1 MNSSSFSSS
10 SPRNSDSRDSD
21 SRDSELIA
29 QLRQSLGMLQVA
41 FDAASEAMV
50 IVDVDRRIHWA
61 NQASAELFVGGVPI
75 QVVNQT
81 LADVLMLRPLDSHAK
96 AALQLLDPQ
105 LPLPRSSGESRCQV
119 LSPNGDGSEVQLLR
133 WRPVELIQS
142 SFLLVSFR
150 DLSPEERALV
160 QQQRFM
166 TDLTHELR
174 TPLAIVSGNLQR
186 MARLKNLPN
195 AVSSRLT
202 MAREEMA
209 RIQKLLG
216 HLSLLTR
223 LEVDPDLVSCA
234 DHRLGPLLQN
244 WHDTSR
250 ELAPNLTLLGL
261 ERGNDLVVQTDPR
274 ALMLALD
281 QLLDNACQHANRSMP
296 IQLSLA
302 EGDGQDHVIQDHCI
316 LEFAS
321 QSLDPPVSPE
331 DLELW
336 SSPFFRGK
344 PERDGD
350 TVEGPGLGLAL
361 ARELVQGCGG
371 TLSLHQQSSRE
382 GTTTIVRLRLRL
394 RPTEASGAVAA
405 AVRTDPA

>member
-1 MNSSSFSSS
+1 MNSSDSSS
-10 SPRNSDSRDSD
+10 SSSRD
-21 SRDSELIA
+21 RELIA

-61 NQASAELFVGGVPI
+61 NQASADLFVGGVPI
-75 QVVNQT
+75 QLVNQT
-81 LADVLMLRPLDSHAK
+81 LADVLRLRPIDPHAK

-105 LPLPRSSGESRCQV
+105 RPLPRTSGESRCQV
-119 LSPNGDGSEVQLLR
+119 LSPHGDESQVQLLR

-142 SFLLVSFR
+142 PFLLVSFR

-186 MARLKNLPN
+186 IARLRALPE

-223 LEVDPDLVSCA
+223 LEVDPDVVSCG
-234 DHRLGPLLQN
+234 DHILVPLLQG
-244 WHDTSR
+244 WYEASR
-250 ELAPNLTLLGL
+250 ELAPSLQLKGL
-261 ERGNDLVVQTDPR
+261 ERGDELVVQTDPR

-296 IQLSLA
+296 IQLSLV
-302 EGDGQDHVIQDHCI
+302 GSDGLDHCI

-321 QSLDPPVSPE
+321 QSLDAPVASE
-331 DLELW
+331 DLERW
-336 SSPFFRGK
+336 SAPFFRGK
-344 PERDGD
+344 PERDGQR
-350 TVEGPGLGLAL
+350 VEGPGLGLAL
-361 ARELVQGCGG
+361 ARELVRGCGG
-371 TLSLHQQSSRE
+371 TLELHQKPSSE
-382 GTTTIVRLRLRL
+382 GTTTIVRLRLKVR
-394 RPTEASGAVAA
+394 TSNGSGAVAA
-405 AVRTDPA
+405 AVRKDPA

>member
-1 MNSSSFSSS
+1 MNSSAFSSS
-10 SPRNSDSRDSD
+10 S

-50 IVDVDRRIHWA
+50 IIDVDRRIHWA

-81 LADVLMLRPLDSHAK
+81 LADVLKLRPLDTHAK
-96 AALQLLDPQ
+96 AALQLFDPQ
-105 LPLPRSSGESRCQV
+105 IPLPRTSGESRCQV
-119 LSPNGDGSEVQLLR
+119 LSRNGDGSQVQLLR

-142 SFLLVSFR
+142 PFLLVSFR

-195 AVSSRLT
+195 AITSRLT

-223 LEVDPDLVSCA
+223 LEVDPDVVCCG
-234 DHRLGPLLQN
+234 DHPLGPLLQR
-244 WHDTSR
+244 WYDDSR
-250 ELAPNLTLLGL
+250 ELIPNLELHGL
-261 ERGNDLVVQTDPR
+261 EPGDDLLVQTDPR

-281 QLLDNACQHANRSMP
+281 QLLDNAWQHANRSMP
-296 IQLSLA
+296 IKLSLA
-302 EGDGQDHVIQDHCI
+302 GRDGLDHCI

-321 QSLDPPVSPE
+321 QSLDAPVASE
-331 DLELW
+331 DLEMW

-344 PERDGD
+344 PDRDGD
-350 TVEGPGLGLAL
+350 KVEGPGLGLAL
-361 ARELVQGCGG
+361 ARELVMGCGG
-371 TLSLHQQSSRE
+371 TLSLHQQPSAK
-382 GTTTIVRLRLRL
+382 GTTTIVRLVLRL
-394 RPTEASGAVAA
+394 RESEASGAVAA

>member
-1 MNSSSFSSS
+1 MNSSAFSSS
-10 SPRNSDSRDSD
+10 S

-50 IVDVDRRIHWA
+50 IIDVDRRIHWA

-81 LADVLMLRPLDSHAK
+81 LADVLKLRPLDTHAK
-96 AALQLLDPQ
+96 AALQLFDPQ
-105 LPLPRSSGESRCQV
+105 IPLPRTSGESRCQV
-119 LSPNGDGSEVQLLR
+119 LSRNGDGSQVQLLR

-142 SFLLVSFR
+142 PFLLVSFR

-195 AVSSRLT
+195 AITSRLT

-223 LEVDPDLVSCA
+223 LEVDPDVVCCG
-234 DHRLGPLLQN
+234 DHLLGPLLQG
-244 WHDTSR
+244 WYDDSR
-250 ELAPNLTLLGL
+250 ELIPNLELHGL
-261 ERGNDLVVQTDPR
+261 EPGDDLLVQTDPR

-281 QLLDNACQHANRSMP
+281 QLLDNAWQHANRSMP
-296 IQLSLA
+296 IKLSLA
-302 EGDGQDHVIQDHCI
+302 GRDGLDHCI

-321 QSLDPPVSPE
+321 QSLDAPVASE
-331 DLELW
+331 DLEMW

-344 PERDGD
+344 PDRDGD
-350 TVEGPGLGLAL
+350 KVEGPGLGLAL
-361 ARELVQGCGG
+361 ARELLMGCGG
-371 TLSLHQQSSRE
+371 TLSLHQQPSAK
-382 GTTTIVRLRLRL
+382 GTTTIVRLVLRL
-394 RPTEASGAVAA
+394 RESEASGAVAA

>member
-1 MNSSSFSSS
+1 
-10 SPRNSDSRDSD
+10 
-21 SRDSELIA
+21 
-29 QLRQSLGMLQVA
+29 MLQVA

-61 NQASAELFVGGVPI
+61 NEASADLFVGGVPI
-75 QVVNQT
+75 QLVNQA
-81 LADVLMLRPLDSHAK
+81 LADVLQLRPLDAHAK
-96 AALQLLDPQ
+96 TALQLLDPH
-105 LPLPRSSGESRCQV
+105 LPLPRTSGESRCHV
-119 LSPNGDGSEVQLLR
+119 LSPNGDESQVQLLH

-142 SFLLVSFR
+142 PFLLVSFR

-186 MARLKNLPN
+186 MVRLSNLPK
-195 AVSSRLT
+195 AVSSSLM

-216 HLSLLTR
+216 HLSLLTS
-223 LEVDPDLVSCA
+223 LEVDPEIVSCG
-234 DHRLGPLLQN
+234 DHFLRPLLQR
-244 WHDTSR
+244 WYEASR
-250 ELAPNLTLLGL
+250 ERAPNLQLQGL
-261 ERGNDLVVQTDPR
+261 EQAGDLVVQTDPR

-302 EGDGQDHVIQDHCI
+302 GSEGLDHCI

-321 QSLDPPVSPE
+321 QSLDAPVALE
-331 DLELW
+331 DLERW
-336 SSPFFRGK
+336 TSPFFRGTPK
-344 PERDGD
+344 RDGD

-361 ARELVQGCGG
+361 ARELVRGWGG
-371 TLSLHQQSSRE
+371 TLNLHQQPSLQ
-382 GTTTIVRLRLRL
+382 GTTTIVRLLLKLRTSKA
-394 RPTEASGAVAA
+394 PGAVAA
-405 AVRTDPA
+405 AVRTDPV

>member
-1 MNSSSFSSS
+1 MNSSASSS
-10 SPRNSDSRDSD
+10 SS

-75 QVVNQT
+75 QLVNQT
-81 LADVLMLRPLDSHAK
+81 LADVLKLRPLDAHAK
-96 AALQLLDPQ
+96 AALELLDPQ
-105 LPLPRSSGESRCQV
+105 CPLPRTSGESRCQV
-119 LSPNGDGSEVQLLR
+119 LSSHGDEFQVQLLR

-142 SFLLVSFR
+142 PFLLVSFR

-186 MARLKNLPN
+186 MARLSALPE

-223 LEVDPDLVSCA
+223 LEVDPDVVSCG
-234 DHRLGPLLQN
+234 DHLLVPLLQR
-244 WHDTSR
+244 WYEASR
-250 ELAPNLTLLGL
+250 ELAPSLQLKGI
-261 ERGNDLVVQTDPR
+261 ERGDELVVQTDPR

-302 EGDGQDHVIQDHCI
+302 GSDGLDHCI

-321 QSLDPPVSPE
+321 QSLDAPVASE
-331 DLELW
+331 DLERW
-336 SSPFFRGK
+336 SAPFFRGK
-344 PERDGD
+344 PERDGER
-350 TVEGPGLGLAL
+350 VEGPGLGLAL
-361 ARELVQGCGG
+361 ARELVRGCGG
-371 TLSLHQQSSRE
+371 TLELHQQPSSQ
-382 GTTTIVRLRLRL
+382 GTTTIVRLHLKL
-394 RPTEASGAVAA
+394 RPSNGSGAVAA

>member
-1 MNSSSFSSS
+1 MNSSAFSSS
-10 SPRNSDSRDSD
+10 S

-50 IVDVDRRIHWA
+50 IIDVDRRIHWA

-81 LADVLMLRPLDSHAK
+81 LADVLKLRPLDTHAK
-96 AALQLLDPQ
+96 AALQLFDPQ
-105 LPLPRSSGESRCQV
+105 IPLPRTSGESRCQV
-119 LSPNGDGSEVQLLR
+119 LSRNGDGSQVQLLR

-142 SFLLVSFR
+142 PFLLVSFR

-195 AVSSRLT
+195 AITSRLT

-223 LEVDPDLVSCA
+223 LEVDPDVVCCG
-234 DHRLGPLLQN
+234 DHPLGPLLQR
-244 WHDTSR
+244 WYDVSR
-250 ELAPNLTLLGL
+250 ELIPNLELHGL
-261 ERGNDLVVQTDPR
+261 EPGDDLLVQTDPR

-281 QLLDNACQHANRSMP
+281 QLLDNAWQHANRSMP
-296 IQLSLA
+296 IKLSLA
-302 EGDGQDHVIQDHCI
+302 GRDGLDHCI

-321 QSLDPPVSPE
+321 QSLDAPVASE
-331 DLELW
+331 DLEMW

-344 PERDGD
+344 PDRDGD
-350 TVEGPGLGLAL
+350 KVDGPGLGLAL
-361 ARELVQGCGG
+361 ARELVMGCGG
-371 TLSLHQQSSRE
+371 TLSLHQQPSAK
-382 GTTTIVRLRLRL
+382 GTTTVVRLVLRLRES
-394 RPTEASGAVAA
+394 EASGAVAA
-405 AVRTDPA
+405 AVRTDPV

>member
-1 MNSSSFSSS
+1 MNSSAFSSS
-10 SPRNSDSRDSD
+10 S

-50 IVDVDRRIHWA
+50 IIDVDRRIHWA

-75 QVVNQT
+75 QVVNQS
-81 LADVLMLRPLDSHAK
+81 LADVLKLRPLDTHAK
-96 AALQLLDPQ
+96 AALQLFDPQ
-105 LPLPRSSGESRCQV
+105 IPLPRTSGEGRCQV
-119 LSPNGDGSEVQLLR
+119 LSRNGDGSQVQLLR

-142 SFLLVSFR
+142 PFLLVSFR

-195 AVSSRLT
+195 AITSRLT

-223 LEVDPDLVSCA
+223 LEVDPDVVCCG
-234 DHRLGPLLQN
+234 DHPLGPLLQR
-244 WHDTSR
+244 WYDVSR
-250 ELAPNLTLLGL
+250 ELIPNLELHGL
-261 ERGNDLVVQTDPR
+261 EPGDDLLVQTDPR

-281 QLLDNACQHANRSMP
+281 QLLDNAWQHANRSMP
-296 IQLSLA
+296 IKLSLA
-302 EGDGQDHVIQDHCI
+302 GRDGLDHCI

-321 QSLDPPVSPE
+321 QSLDAPVASE
-331 DLELW
+331 DLEMW

-344 PERDGD
+344 PDRDGD
-350 TVEGPGLGLAL
+350 KVEGPGLGLAL
-361 ARELVQGCGG
+361 AREMVMGCGG
-371 TLSLHQQSSRE
+371 TLSLHQQPSAK
-382 GTTTIVRLRLRL
+382 GTTTIVRLVLRL
-394 RPTEASGAVAA
+394 RESEASGAVAA

>member
-1 MNSSSFSSS
+1 MNSSSSSS
-10 SPRNSDSRDSD
+10 SS

-61 NQASAELFVGGVPI
+61 NQASADLFVGGVPI

-81 LADVLMLRPLDSHAK
+81 LADVLKLRPLDAHAK

-105 LPLPRSSGESRCQV
+105 LPLPRTSGESRCQV
-119 LSPNGDGSEVQLLR
+119 LSTNGDGSQVQLLR

-142 SFLLVSFR
+142 LFLLVSFR

-186 MARLKNLPN
+186 MARLKNLPD

-234 DHRLGPLLQN
+234 DHRLGPLLQH

-261 ERGNDLVVQTDPR
+261 ERGGDLVVQTDPR

-281 QLLDNACQHANRSMP
+281 QLLDNARQHANRSLP

-302 EGDGQDHVIQDHCI
+302 EGDGQDHCI

-321 QSLDPPVSPE
+321 QSLDAPVAAE

-361 ARELVQGCGG
+361 ARELVRGCGG
-371 TLSLHQQSSRE
+371 TLSLHQQSSPE
-382 GTTTIVRLRLRL
+382 GTTTVVRLRLRIK
-394 RPTEASGAVAA
+394 PMEASGEVAA

>member
-1 MNSSSFSSS
+1 MNSSSSSS
-10 SPRNSDSRDSD
+10 SS

-75 QVVNQT
+75 QLVNQT
-81 LADVLMLRPLDSHAK
+81 LADVLKLRPLDAHAK
-96 AALQLLDPQ
+96 AALQLLDPHT
-105 LPLPRSSGESRCQV
+105 PLPRTSGQSRCQV
-119 LSPNGDGSEVQLLR
+119 LSPTGDRSQVQLLS
-133 WRPVELIQS
+133 WRPVELIQT

-186 MARLKNLPN
+186 MARLNNLPN

-223 LEVDPDLVSCA
+223 LEVDPEVVSCG
-234 DHRLGPLLQN
+234 DHLLGPLLQH
-244 WHDTSR
+244 WYDTSGA
-250 ELAPNLTLLGL
+250 LAPNLKLLGL
-261 ERGNDLVVQTDPR
+261 ERGDDLVVKTDPR

-281 QLLDNACQHANRSMP
+281 QLLDNACQHADQSMP
-296 IQLSLA
+296 IELSVA
-302 EGDGQDHVIQDHCI
+302 GKDGLDHCI

-321 QSLDPPVSPE
+321 QSLDDPVASE
-331 DLELW
+331 DLEQW
-336 SSPFFRGK
+336 SSPFFRSQ

-350 TVEGPGLGLAL
+350 KVEGPGLGLAL
-361 ARELVQGCGG
+361 ARELVRGCGG
-371 TLSLHQQSSRE
+371 TLSLHQKPSSQ
-382 GTTTIVRLRLRL
+382 GTATIVRLFLKLR
-394 RPTEASGAVAA
+394 TSNASGAVEA

>member
-1 MNSSSFSSS
+1 MNSSSSSS
-10 SPRNSDSRDSD
+10 SSSTGRHSRDT
-21 SRDSELIA
+21 ELIA

-61 NQASAELFVGGVPI
+61 NQASADLFVGGVPI
-75 QVVNQT
+75 QLVNQT
-81 LADVLMLRPLDSHAK
+81 LADVLKLRPLDAQAK
-96 AALQLLDPQ
+96 AAFQLLDPQ
-105 LPLPRSSGESRCQV
+105 LPLPRTSGESRCQV
-119 LSPNGDGSEVQLLR
+119 LSPNGDGSKVQLLR

-142 SFLLVSFR
+142 PFLLMSFR

-216 HLSLLTR
+216 HLALLTR

-234 DHRLGPLLQN
+234 DHRLGALLQR
-244 WHDTSR
+244 WHDTAR

-261 ERGNDLVVQTDPR
+261 DHADDLVVQTDPR

-281 QLLDNACQHANRSMP
+281 QLLDNACQHADQSMP
-296 IQLSLA
+296 IELSLA
-302 EGDGQDHVIQDHCI
+302 EGDGHDPMIQDHCV

-321 QSLDPPVSPE
+321 QSLDPPVTSE

-344 PERDGD
+344 PERDGGM
-350 TVEGPGLGLAL
+350 VEGPGLGLSL
-361 ARELVQGCGG
+361 AGELVRGCGG
-371 TLSLHQQSSRE
+371 SLSLHQQSSRE

>member
-10 SPRNSDSRDSD
+10 S

-50 IVDVDRRIHWA
+50 IMDVDRRIHWA

-81 LADVLMLRPLDSHAK
+81 LADVLKLRPLDTHAK
-96 AALQLLDPQ
+96 AALQLFDPQ
-105 LPLPRSSGESRCQV
+105 IPLPRTSGESRCQV
-119 LSPNGDGSEVQLLR
+119 LSRNGDGSQVQLLR

-142 SFLLVSFR
+142 PFLLVSFR

-195 AVSSRLT
+195 AITSRLT

-223 LEVDPDLVSCA
+223 LEVDPDVVCCG
-234 DHRLGPLLQN
+234 DHPLGPLLQR
-244 WHDTSR
+244 WYDVSR
-250 ELAPNLTLLGL
+250 ELIPNLELHGL
-261 ERGNDLVVQTDPR
+261 EPGDDLLVQTDPR

-281 QLLDNACQHANRSMP
+281 QLLDNAWQHANRSMP
-296 IQLSLA
+296 IKLSLA
-302 EGDGQDHVIQDHCI
+302 GRDGLDHCI

-321 QSLDPPVSPE
+321 QSLDAPVASE
-331 DLELW
+331 DLEMW

-344 PERDGD
+344 PDRDGD
-350 TVEGPGLGLAL
+350 KVEGPGLGLAL
-361 ARELVQGCGG
+361 ARELVMGCGG
-371 TLSLHQQSSRE
+371 TLSLHQQPSAK
-382 GTTTIVRLRLRL
+382 GTTTVVRLVLRLRES
-394 RPTEASGAVAA
+394 EASGAVAA
-405 AVRTDPA
+405 AVRTDPV

>member
-1 MNSSSFSSS
+1 MNSSAFSSS
-10 SPRNSDSRDSD
+10 S

-50 IVDVDRRIHWA
+50 IIDVDRRIHWA

-75 QVVNQT
+75 QVVNKT
-81 LADVLMLRPLDSHAK
+81 LADVLKLRPLDTHAK
-96 AALQLLDPQ
+96 AALQLFDPQ
-105 LPLPRSSGESRCQV
+105 IPLPRTSGESRCQV
-119 LSPNGDGSEVQLLR
+119 LSRNGDGSQVQLLR

-142 SFLLVSFR
+142 PFLLVSFR

-195 AVSSRLT
+195 AITSRLT

-223 LEVDPDLVSCA
+223 LEVDPDVVCCG
-234 DHRLGPLLQN
+234 DHPLGPLLQR
-244 WHDTSR
+244 WYDDSR
-250 ELAPNLTLLGL
+250 ELIPNLELHGL
-261 ERGNDLVVQTDPR
+261 EPGDDLLVQTDPR

-281 QLLDNACQHANRSMP
+281 QLLDNAWQHANRSMP
-296 IQLSLA
+296 IKLSLA
-302 EGDGQDHVIQDHCI
+302 GRDGLDHCI

-321 QSLDPPVSPE
+321 QSLDAPVASE
-331 DLELW
+331 DLEMW
-336 SSPFFRGK
+336 TSPFFRGK
-344 PERDGD
+344 PDRDGD
-350 TVEGPGLGLAL
+350 KVEGPGLGLAL
-361 ARELVQGCGG
+361 ARELVMGCGG
-371 TLSLHQQSSRE
+371 TLSLHQQPSAK
-382 GTTTIVRLRLRL
+382 GTTTIVRLVLRL
-394 RPTEASGAVAA
+394 RESEASGAVAA

>member
-1 MNSSSFSSS
+1 MNSSAFSSS
-10 SPRNSDSRDSD
+10 S

-50 IVDVDRRIHWA
+50 IIDVDRRIHWA

-81 LADVLMLRPLDSHAK
+81 LADVLKLRPLDTHAK
-96 AALQLLDPQ
+96 AALQLFDPQ
-105 LPLPRSSGESRCQV
+105 IPLPRTSGESRCQV
-119 LSPNGDGSEVQLLR
+119 LSRNGDGSQVQLLR

-142 SFLLVSFR
+142 PFLLVSFR

-195 AVSSRLT
+195 AITSRLT

-216 HLSLLTR
+216 HLSLLTS
-223 LEVDPDLVSCA
+223 LEVDPDVVCCG
-234 DHRLGPLLQN
+234 DHPLGPLLQR
-244 WHDTSR
+244 WYDDSR
-250 ELAPNLTLLGL
+250 ELIPNLELHGL
-261 ERGNDLVVQTDPR
+261 EPGDDLLVQTDPR

-281 QLLDNACQHANRSMP
+281 QLLDNAWQHANRSMP
-296 IQLSLA
+296 IKLSLA
-302 EGDGQDHVIQDHCI
+302 GRDGLDHCI

-321 QSLDPPVSPE
+321 QSLDAPVASE
-331 DLELW
+331 DLEMW

-344 PERDGD
+344 PDRDGD
-350 TVEGPGLGLAL
+350 KVEGPGLGLAL
-361 ARELVQGCGG
+361 AREMVMGCGG
-371 TLSLHQQSSRE
+371 TLSLHQQPSAK
-382 GTTTIVRLRLRL
+382 GTTTIVRLVLRL
-394 RPTEASGAVAA
+394 RESEASGAVAA

>member
-1 MNSSSFSSS
+1 MNSSAFSSS
-10 SPRNSDSRDSD
+10 S

-50 IVDVDRRIHWA
+50 IIDVDRRIHWA

-81 LADVLMLRPLDSHAK
+81 LADVLKLRPLDTHAK
-96 AALQLLDPQ
+96 AALQLFDPQ
-105 LPLPRSSGESRCQV
+105 IPLPRTSGESRCQV
-119 LSPNGDGSEVQLLR
+119 LSRNGDGSQVQLLR

-142 SFLLVSFR
+142 PFLLVSFR

-195 AVSSRLT
+195 AITSRLT

-223 LEVDPDLVSCA
+223 LEVDPDVVCCG
-234 DHRLGPLLQN
+234 DHPLGPLLQR
-244 WHDTSR
+244 WYDVSR
-250 ELAPNLTLLGL
+250 ELIPNLELHGL
-261 ERGNDLVVQTDPR
+261 EPGDDLLVQTDPR

-281 QLLDNACQHANRSMP
+281 QLLDNAWQHANRSMP
-296 IQLSLA
+296 IKLSLA
-302 EGDGQDHVIQDHCI
+302 GRDGLDHCI

-321 QSLDPPVSPE
+321 QSLDAPVASE
-331 DLELW
+331 DLEMW

-344 PERDGD
+344 PDRDGD
-350 TVEGPGLGLAL
+350 KVDGPGLGLAL
-361 ARELVQGCGG
+361 ARELVMGCGG
-371 TLSLHQQSSRE
+371 TLSLHQQPSAK
-382 GTTTIVRLRLRL
+382 GTTTVVRLVLRLRES
-394 RPTEASGAVAA
+394 EASGAVAA

>member
-1 MNSSSFSSS
+1 MNTSDSSS
-10 SPRNSDSRDSD
+10 SSSRD
-21 SRDSELIA
+21 RELIA

-61 NQASAELFVGGVPI
+61 NQASADLFVGGVPI
-75 QVVNQT
+75 QLVNQT
-81 LADVLMLRPLDSHAK
+81 LADVLKLRPMDAYTK
-96 AALQLLDPQ
+96 EALQLLDPQ
-105 LPLPRSSGESRCQV
+105 RPLPRTSGESRCQV
-119 LSPNGDGSEVQLLR
+119 LSPHGDESQVQLLR

-142 SFLLVSFR
+142 PFLLVSFR

-186 MARLKNLPN
+186 IARLRALPE

-223 LEVDPDLVSCA
+223 LEVDPDVVSSGDHILV
-234 DHRLGPLLQN
+234 PLLQR
-244 WHDTSR
+244 WYEASR
-250 ELAPNLTLLGL
+250 ELAPSLQLKGL
-261 ERGNDLVVQTDPR
+261 ERGDELVVQTDPR

-296 IQLSLA
+296 IQLSFA
-302 EGDGQDHVIQDHCI
+302 GSDGLDHCI

-321 QSLDPPVSPE
+321 QSLDAPVASE
-331 DLELW
+331 DLERW
-336 SSPFFRGK
+336 SAPFVRGK
-344 PERDGD
+344 PERDGER
-350 TVEGPGLGLAL
+350 VEGPGLGLAL
-361 ARELVQGCGG
+361 ARELMRGCGG
-371 TLSLHQQSSRE
+371 TLELHQKPSSE
-382 GTTTIVRLRLRL
+382 GTTTIVRLRLKVR
-394 RPTEASGAVAA
+394 TSNGSGAVAA

>member
-1 MNSSSFSSS
+1 MNSSDSSS
-10 SPRNSDSRDSD
+10 SSSRDL
-21 SRDSELIA
+21 ELIA

-41 FDAASEAMV
+41 FDAASDAMV

-61 NQASAELFVGGVPI
+61 NQASADLFVGGVPI
-75 QVVNQT
+75 QLVNQT
-81 LADVLMLRPLDSHAK
+81 LADVLKLRPLDAHAK

-105 LPLPRSSGESRCQV
+105 RPLPRTSGESRCQV
-119 LSPNGDGSEVQLLR
+119 LSPQGDESQVQLLR
-133 WRPVELIQS
+133 WRPVELLQS
-142 SFLLVSFR
+142 PFLLVSFR

-186 MARLKNLPN
+186 MARLSALPE

-223 LEVDPDLVSCA
+223 LEVDPEVVSCS
-234 DHRLGPLLQN
+234 DQFLVPLLQR
-244 WHDTSR
+244 WYEASR
-250 ELAPNLTLLGL
+250 ELAPSLQLKGI
-261 ERGNDLVVQTDPR
+261 ERGDELVVQTDPR

-302 EGDGQDHVIQDHCI
+302 GSDGRDHCI

-321 QSLDPPVSPE
+321 QSLDAPVASE
-331 DLELW
+331 DLERW
-336 SSPFFRGK
+336 SAPFFRGK
-344 PERDGD
+344 PERDGER
-350 TVEGPGLGLAL
+350 VEGPGLGLAL
-361 ARELVQGCGG
+361 ARELVRGCGG
-371 TLSLHQQSSRE
+371 TLELHQQPSSQ
-382 GTTTIVRLRLRL
+382 GTTTIVRLHLKL
-394 RPTEASGAVAA
+394 RPSNGSGAVAA

>member
-1 MNSSSFSSS
+1 MNSSSSSS
-10 SPRNSDSRDSD
+10 SSSTGRH

-61 NQASAELFVGGVPI
+61 NQASADLFVGGVPI
-75 QVVNQT
+75 QLVNQT
-81 LADVLMLRPLDSHAK
+81 LADVLKLRPLDAHAK
-96 AALQLLDPQ
+96 AAFQLLDPQ
-105 LPLPRSSGESRCQV
+105 LPLPRTSGESRCQV

-142 SFLLVSFR
+142 PFLLMSFR

-195 AVSSRLT
+195 AVSSRLM

-216 HLSLLTR
+216 NLALLTR

-234 DHRLGPLLQN
+234 DHRLGALLQS
-244 WHDTSR
+244 WHDTAR

-261 ERGNDLVVQTDPR
+261 ECADDLVVQADPR

-281 QLLDNACQHANRSMP
+281 QLLDNACQHADQSMP
-296 IQLSLA
+296 IELSLA
-302 EGDGQDHVIQDHCI
+302 GDDGLGHCI
-316 LEFAS
+316 LEFSS
-321 QSLDPPVSPE
+321 QSLAPPVSSE
-331 DLELW
+331 DLERW
-336 SSPFFRGK
+336 SSPFSRGK

-350 TVEGPGLGLAL
+350 KVEGPGLGLAL
-361 ARELVQGCGG
+361 ARELVRGCGG
-371 TLSLHQQSSRE
+371 MLSLHQQPSLQ
-382 GTTTIVRLRLRL
+382 GTSTIVRLLLKLRASN
-394 RPTEASGAVAA
+394 ASGAVAA

>member
-1 MNSSSFSSS
+1 MNSSDSLSSS
-10 SPRNSDSRDSD
+10 SRD
-21 SRDSELIA
+21 RELIA

-61 NQASAELFVGGVPI
+61 NQASADLFVGGVPI
-75 QVVNQT
+75 QLVNQT
-81 LADVLMLRPLDSHAK
+81 LADVLRLRPIDPHAK

-105 LPLPRSSGESRCQV
+105 RPLPRTSGESRCQV
-119 LSPNGDGSEVQLLR
+119 LSPHGDESQVQLLR

-142 SFLLVSFR
+142 PFLLVSFR

-186 MARLKNLPN
+186 IARLRALPE

-223 LEVDPDLVSCA
+223 LEVDPDVVSSGDHLLV
-234 DHRLGPLLQN
+234 PLLQG
-244 WHDTSR
+244 WYEASR
-250 ELAPNLTLLGL
+250 ELAPSLQLKGL
-261 ERGNDLVVQTDPR
+261 ERGDELVVQTDPR

-296 IQLSLA
+296 IQLSLV
-302 EGDGQDHVIQDHCI
+302 GSDGLDHCI
-316 LEFAS
+316 LAFTS
-321 QSLDPPVSPE
+321 QSLDAPVASE
-331 DLELW
+331 DLERW
-336 SSPFFRGK
+336 SAPFVRGK
-344 PERDGD
+344 PERDGER
-350 TVEGPGLGLAL
+350 VEGPGLGLAL
-361 ARELVQGCGG
+361 VRELVRGCGG
-371 TLSLHQQSSRE
+371 TLELHQQPSPQE
-382 GTTTIVRLRLRL
+382 TTTIVRLRLKL
-394 RPTEASGAVAA
+394 RTSNASGAVAA

>member
-1 MNSSSFSSS
+1 
-10 SPRNSDSRDSD
+10 
-21 SRDSELIA
+21 
-29 QLRQSLGMLQVA
+29 MLQVA

-61 NQASAELFVGGVPI
+61 NQASADLFVGGVPI
-75 QVVNQT
+75 QLVNQT
-81 LADVLMLRPLDSHAK
+81 LADVLKLRPIDAHAK

-105 LPLPRSSGESRCQV
+105 RPLPRTSGESRCQV
-119 LSPNGDGSEVQLLR
+119 LSPHGDESQVQLLR

-142 SFLLVSFR
+142 PFLLVSFR

-186 MARLKNLPN
+186 IARLRALPE

-223 LEVDPDLVSCA
+223 LEVDPDVVSCG
-234 DHRLGPLLQN
+234 DHLLVPLLQR
-244 WHDTSR
+244 WYEASR
-250 ELAPNLTLLGL
+250 ELAPSLQLKGL
-261 ERGNDLVVQTDPR
+261 ERGDELVVQADPR

-302 EGDGQDHVIQDHCI
+302 GSDGLDHCI

-321 QSLDPPVSPE
+321 QSLDAPVASE
-331 DLELW
+331 DLERW
-336 SSPFFRGK
+336 SAPFFRGK
-344 PERDGD
+344 PERDCQR
-350 TVEGPGLGLAL
+350 VEGPGLGLAL
-361 ARELVQGCGG
+361 ARELVRGCGG
-371 TLSLHQQSSRE
+371 TLELHQKPSSE
-382 GTTTIVRLRLRL
+382 GTTTIVRLRLKVR
-394 RPTEASGAVAA
+394 TSNGSGAVAA

>member
-1 MNSSSFSSS
+1 MNSSDSSS
-10 SPRNSDSRDSD
+10 SSSRDL
-21 SRDSELIA
+21 ELIA

-61 NQASAELFVGGVPI
+61 NQASADLFVGGVPI
-75 QVVNQT
+75 QLVNQT
-81 LADVLMLRPLDSHAK
+81 LADVLKLRPLDAHAK

-105 LPLPRSSGESRCQV
+105 HPLPRTSGESRCQV
-119 LSPNGDGSEVQLLR
+119 LSPHGDESQVQLLR

-142 SFLLVSFR
+142 PFLLVSFR

-186 MARLKNLPN
+186 IARLRALPE

-223 LEVDPDLVSCA
+223 LEVDPDVVSCG
-234 DHRLGPLLQN
+234 DHLLVPLLQR
-244 WHDTSR
+244 WYEASR
-250 ELAPNLTLLGL
+250 ELAPSLQLKGL
-261 ERGNDLVVQTDPR
+261 ERGDELVVQADPR

-302 EGDGQDHVIQDHCI
+302 GSDGRDHCI

-321 QSLDPPVSPE
+321 QSLDAPVASE
-331 DLELW
+331 DLERW
-336 SSPFFRGK
+336 SAPFSRGK
-344 PERDGD
+344 PERNGER
-350 TVEGPGLGLAL
+350 VEGPGLGLAL
-361 ARELVQGCGG
+361 ARELVRGCGG
-371 TLSLHQQSSRE
+371 TLELHQQPSLQ
-382 GTTTIVRLRLRL
+382 GTTTIVRLHLKL
-394 RPTEASGAVAA
+394 RPSNGSGAVAA

>member
-1 MNSSSFSSS
+1 MNSSASSS
-10 SPRNSDSRDSD
+10 SS

-75 QVVNQT
+75 QLVNQT
-81 LADVLMLRPLDSHAK
+81 LADVLKLRPLDAHAK
-96 AALQLLDPQ
+96 AALQLLEPQ
-105 LPLPRSSGESRCQV
+105 LPLPRTPGESRCQL
-119 LSPNGDGSEVQLLR
+119 LSPNSDELKVQLLR

-142 SFLLVSFR
+142 PFLLVSLR
-150 DLSPEERALV
+150 DLSPEERALI

-186 MARLKNLPN
+186 MARLSDLPQ

-223 LEVDPDLVSCA
+223 LEVDPELVSCG
-234 DHRLGPLLQN
+234 DHLLAPLLQR
-244 WHDTSR
+244 WHHSSR
-250 ELAPNLTLLGL
+250 ELVPNLVLQGL
-261 ERGNDLVVQTDPR
+261 ERADDLVVQADPR

-281 QLLDNACQHANRSMP
+281 QLLDNACQHADQSRP
-296 IQLSLA
+296 IELSLA
-302 EGDGQDHVIQDHCI
+302 GEDGLGHCI
-316 LEFAS
+316 LEFSS
-321 QSLDPPVSPE
+321 QSFDPPVSSE
-331 DLELW
+331 DLEQW

-350 TVEGPGLGLAL
+350 KVEGPGLGLAL
-361 ARELVQGCGG
+361 VQELVRGCGG
-371 TLSLHQQSSRE
+371 MLSLHQQPSSQ
-382 GTTTIVRLRLRL
+382 GTSTIVRLFLKLR
-394 RPTEASGAVAA
+394 ASNAPGAAAA

>member
-1 MNSSSFSSS
+1 MNSSDSSS
-10 SPRNSDSRDSD
+10 SSSRDL
-21 SRDSELIA
+21 ELIA

-61 NQASAELFVGGVPI
+61 NQASADLFVGGVPI
-75 QVVNQT
+75 QLVNQT
-81 LADVLMLRPLDSHAK
+81 LADVLKLRPIDAHAK

-105 LPLPRSSGESRCQV
+105 RPLPRTSGESRCQV
-119 LSPNGDGSEVQLLR
+119 LSPQGDESQVQLLR

-142 SFLLVSFR
+142 PFLLVSFR

-186 MARLKNLPN
+186 MARLSALPE

-223 LEVDPDLVSCA
+223 LEVDPDVVSCG
-234 DHRLGPLLQN
+234 DHLLVPLLQR
-244 WHDTSR
+244 WYEASR
-250 ELAPNLTLLGL
+250 ELAPSLQLKGI
-261 ERGNDLVVQTDPR
+261 ERGDELVVQTDPR

-302 EGDGQDHVIQDHCI
+302 GSDGRDHCI

-321 QSLDPPVSPE
+321 QSLGAPVASE
-331 DLELW
+331 DLERW
-336 SSPFFRGK
+336 TAPFFRGK
-344 PERDGD
+344 PERNGER
-350 TVEGPGLGLAL
+350 VEGPGLGLAL
-361 ARELVQGCGG
+361 ARELVRGCGG
-371 TLSLHQQSSRE
+371 TLELHQQPSSQ
-382 GTTTIVRLRLRL
+382 GTTTIVRLHLKL
-394 RPTEASGAVAA
+394 RPSNGSGAVAA

>member
-1 MNSSSFSSS
+1 MNSSAFSSS
-10 SPRNSDSRDSD
+10 S

-50 IVDVDRRIHWA
+50 IIDVDRRIHWA

-81 LADVLMLRPLDSHAK
+81 LADVLKLRPLDTHAK
-96 AALQLLDPQ
+96 AALQLFDPQ
-105 LPLPRSSGESRCQV
+105 IPLPRTSGESRCQV
-119 LSPNGDGSEVQLLR
+119 LSRNGDGSQVQLLR

-142 SFLLVSFR
+142 PFLLVSFR

-195 AVSSRLT
+195 AITSRLT

-223 LEVDPDLVSCA
+223 LEVDPDVVCCG
-234 DHRLGPLLQN
+234 DHPLGPLLQR
-244 WHDTSR
+244 WYDDSR
-250 ELAPNLTLLGL
+250 ELIPNLELHGL
-261 ERGNDLVVQTDPR
+261 EPGDDLLVQTDPR

-281 QLLDNACQHANRSMP
+281 QLLDNAWQHANRSMP
-296 IQLSLA
+296 IKLSLA
-302 EGDGQDHVIQDHCI
+302 GRDGLDHCI

-321 QSLDPPVSPE
+321 QSLDAPVASE
-331 DLELW
+331 DLEMW
-336 SSPFFRGK
+336 TSPFFRGK
-344 PERDGD
+344 PDRDGD
-350 TVEGPGLGLAL
+350 KVEGPGLGLAL
-361 ARELVQGCGG
+361 AREMVMGCGG
-371 TLSLHQQSSRE
+371 TLSLHQQPSAK
-382 GTTTIVRLRLRL
+382 GTTTIVRLVLRL
-394 RPTEASGAVAA
+394 RESEASGAVAA

>member
-1 MNSSSFSSS
+1 MNSSASSS
-10 SPRNSDSRDSD
+10 SS

-61 NQASAELFVGGVPI
+61 NQASADLFVGGVPI
-75 QVVNQT
+75 QLVNQT
-81 LADVLMLRPLDSHAK
+81 LADVLKLRPLDAHAK
-96 AALQLLDPQ
+96 TALQLLDPQ
-105 LPLPRSSGESRCQV
+105 MPLPRTSGESRCHV
-119 LSPNGDGSEVQLLR
+119 LSRDGDGSQVQLLR

-142 SFLLVSFR
+142 SFLLLSLR

-223 LEVDPDLVSCA
+223 LEVDPDLVCCG
-234 DHRLGPLLQN
+234 DHPLGPLLQR
-244 WHDTSR
+244 WYDASR
-250 ELAPNLTLLGL
+250 ELAPNLKLQAL
-261 ERGNDLVVQTDPR
+261 ECGDDVVVQTDPR

-281 QLLDNACQHANRSMP
+281 QLLDNACQHGDRSMP
-296 IQLSLA
+296 IELTFA
-302 EGDGQDHVIQDHCI
+302 GGDGLDHCI
-316 LEFAS
+316 LEFTS
-321 QSLDPPVSPE
+321 QSLDAPVASK
-331 DLELW
+331 DLERW

-344 PERDGD
+344 PDRDGD
-350 TVEGPGLGLAL
+350 KVEGPGLGLAL
-361 ARELVQGCGG
+361 ARELVSGCGG
-371 TLSLHQQSSRE
+371 MLTLHQQPSSH
-382 GTTTIVRLRLRL
+382 GTSTIVRLLLRL
-394 RPTEASGAVAA
+394 RASTASGAVAA

>member
-1 MNSSSFSSS
+1 MNSSAFSSS
-10 SPRNSDSRDSD
+10 S

-50 IVDVDRRIHWA
+50 IIDVDRRIHWA

-81 LADVLMLRPLDSHAK
+81 LADVLKLRPLDTHAK
-96 AALQLLDPQ
+96 AALQLFDPQ
-105 LPLPRSSGESRCQV
+105 IPLPRTSGESRCQV
-119 LSPNGDGSEVQLLR
+119 LSRNGDGSQVQLLR

-142 SFLLVSFR
+142 PFLLVSFR

-195 AVSSRLT
+195 AITSRLT

-223 LEVDPDLVSCA
+223 LEVDPDVVCCG
-234 DHRLGPLLQN
+234 DHPLGPLLQR
-244 WHDTSR
+244 WYDDSR
-250 ELAPNLTLLGL
+250 ELIPNLELHGL
-261 ERGNDLVVQTDPR
+261 EPGDDLLVQTDPR

-281 QLLDNACQHANRSMP
+281 QLLDNAWQHANRSMP
-296 IQLSLA
+296 IKLSLA
-302 EGDGQDHVIQDHCI
+302 GRDGLDHCI

-321 QSLDPPVSPE
+321 QSLDAPVASE
-331 DLELW
+331 DLEMW

-344 PERDGD
+344 PDRDGD
-350 TVEGPGLGLAL
+350 KVEGPGLGLAL
-361 ARELVQGCGG
+361 AREMVMGCGG
-371 TLSLHQQSSRE
+371 TLSLHQQPSAK
-382 GTTTIVRLRLRL
+382 GTTTIVRLVLRL
-394 RPTEASGAVAA
+394 SESEASGAVAA

>member
-1 MNSSSFSSS
+1 MNSSAFSSS
-10 SPRNSDSRDSD
+10 S

-50 IVDVDRRIHWA
+50 IIDVDRRIHWA

-81 LADVLMLRPLDSHAK
+81 LADVLKLRPLDTHAK
-96 AALQLLDPQ
+96 AALQLFDPQ
-105 LPLPRSSGESRCQV
+105 IPLPRTSGESRCQV
-119 LSPNGDGSEVQLLR
+119 LSRNGDGSQVQLLR

-142 SFLLVSFR
+142 PFLLVSFR

-195 AVSSRLT
+195 AITSRLT

-223 LEVDPDLVSCA
+223 LEVDPDVVCCG
-234 DHRLGPLLQN
+234 DHPLGPLLQR
-244 WHDTSR
+244 WYDDSR
-250 ELAPNLTLLGL
+250 ELIPNLELHGL
-261 ERGNDLVVQTDPR
+261 EPGDDLLVQTDPR

-281 QLLDNACQHANRSMP
+281 QLLDNAWQHANRSMP
-296 IQLSLA
+296 IKLSLA
-302 EGDGQDHVIQDHCI
+302 GRDGLDNCI

-321 QSLDPPVSPE
+321 QSLDAPVASE
-331 DLELW
+331 DLEMW
-336 SSPFFRGK
+336 TSPFFRGK
-344 PERDGD
+344 PDRDGD
-350 TVEGPGLGLAL
+350 KVEGPGLGLAL
-361 ARELVQGCGG
+361 ARELLMGCGG
-371 TLSLHQQSSRE
+371 TLSLHQQPSAK
-382 GTTTIVRLRLRL
+382 GTTTIVRLVLRL
-394 RPTEASGAVAA
+394 RESEASGAVAA

>member
-1 MNSSSFSSS
+1 MNSSDSSLSSS
-10 SPRNSDSRDSD
+10 RD
-21 SRDSELIA
+21 RELIA

-50 IVDVDRRIHWA
+50 IVDVNRRIHWA
-61 NQASAELFVGGVPI
+61 NQASADLFVGGVPI
-75 QVVNQT
+75 QLVNQT
-81 LADVLMLRPLDSHAK
+81 LAEVLKLRPIDAHAK

-105 LPLPRSSGESRCQV
+105 RPLPRTSGESRCQV
-119 LSPNGDGSEVQLLR
+119 LSPNGDESQVQLLR

-142 SFLLVSFR
+142 PFLLVSFR

-186 MARLKNLPN
+186 MARLRALPE
-195 AVSSRLT
+195 AISSRLT

-223 LEVDPDLVSCA
+223 LEVDPDVFSCG
-234 DHRLGPLLQN
+234 DHILGPLLQR
-244 WHDTSR
+244 WYEASR
-250 ELAPNLTLLGL
+250 ELAPSLQLKGL
-261 ERGNDLVVQTDPR
+261 ERGDELVVQTDPR

-281 QLLDNACQHANRSMP
+281 QLLDTACQHANRSKP

-302 EGDGQDHVIQDHCI
+302 GSDGLDHCI

-321 QSLDPPVSPE
+321 QSLDAPAASE
-331 DLELW
+331 DLERW
-336 SSPFFRGK
+336 SAPFFRGK
-344 PERDGD
+344 PERDGER
-350 TVEGPGLGLAL
+350 VEGPGLGLAL
-361 ARELVQGCGG
+361 ARELVRGCGG
-371 TLSLHQQSSRE
+371 TLELHQQTSPQA
-382 GTTTIVRLRLRL
+382 TTTTVRLRLKVR
-394 RPTEASGAVAA
+394 TSNGSGAVAA
-405 AVRTDPA
+405 TVRTDPA

>member
-1 MNSSSFSSS
+1 
-10 SPRNSDSRDSD
+10 
-21 SRDSELIA
+21 
-29 QLRQSLGMLQVA
+29 MLQVA

-61 NQASAELFVGGVPI
+61 NQASADLFVGGVPI
-75 QVVNQT
+75 QLVNQT
-81 LADVLMLRPLDSHAK
+81 LADVLKLRPMDAHAK

-105 LPLPRSSGESRCQV
+105 RPLPRTSGESRCQV
-119 LSPNGDGSEVQLLR
+119 LSPHGDESQVQLLR

-142 SFLLVSFR
+142 PFLLVSFR

-186 MARLKNLPN
+186 IARLRALPE

-223 LEVDPDLVSCA
+223 LEVDPDVVSCG
-234 DHRLGPLLQN
+234 DHLLVPLLQR
-244 WHDTSR
+244 WYEASR
-250 ELAPNLTLLGL
+250 ELAPSLQLKGL
-261 ERGNDLVVQTDPR
+261 ERGDELVVQTDPR

-302 EGDGQDHVIQDHCI
+302 GSDGLDHCI

-321 QSLDPPVSPE
+321 QSLDAPVASE
-331 DLELW
+331 DLERW
-336 SSPFFRGK
+336 SAPFFRGK
-344 PERDGD
+344 PERDGQR
-350 TVEGPGLGLAL
+350 VEGPGLGLAL
-361 ARELVQGCGG
+361 ARELVRGCGG
-371 TLSLHQQSSRE
+371 TLELHQKPSSE
-382 GTTTIVRLRLRL
+382 GTTTIVRLRLKVR
-394 RPTEASGAVAA
+394 TSNGSGAVAA